1 MIPAPGLNGLL
12 DGAVAAVRQH
22 RSTPPLIG
30 VVLGSGLGAFGDT
43 LDGVVKVPYA
53 DIPKMPMSRVVGHAG
68 NLCLGSVEGV
78 EVACMQGRVHL
89 YEGHEPERVVFGV
102 RLLAKLGCK
111 AVLLTNAAGGVH
123 ASMRPGDLML
133 IVDHINLTGRSPLMG
148 PNIDSMGERFPD
160 MSQAYD
166 PGLCDAARKAA
177 LEVGVAL
184 KEGVYQANLGPSY
197 ETPAEIRM
205 ARAIGADAVGMST
218 VPEVIALRHMKVRTA
233 AISCI
238 TNLAAGI
245 SLTPLNHKE
254 VEQIARLTRDAF
266 VRLLS
271 RWVRLSAVEVAK

>member
-12 DGAVAAVRQH
+12 DQAVDAVRQH
-22 RSTPPLIG
+22 RNIPPLIG

-43 LDGVVKVPYA
+43 LDGQVKVPYA
-53 DIPKMPMSRVVGHAG
+53 DIPKMPMSRVAGHAG
-68 NLCLGSVEGV
+68 NLCLGAVEGV

-102 RLLAKLGCK
+102 RLLAKLGCR

-123 ASMRPGDLML
+123 PSMRAGDLML
-133 IVDHINLTGRSPLMG
+133 IVDHINLTGRNPLMG
-148 PNIDSMGERFPD
+148 PNMDSMGERFPD

-166 PGLCDAARKAA
+166 AGLCDAARKAA
-177 LEVGVAL
+177 IEVGVAL

-197 ETPAEIRM
+197 ETPAEVRM

-233 AISCI
+233 AVSCI

-254 VEQIARLTRDAF
+254 VEHTARLTRDAF
-266 VRLLS
+266 VRLLA
-271 RWVRLSAVEVAK
+271 RWVRLSAVEVAR